1 MTHRNYA
8 TVCTQA
14 NANVTILLRAAQLR
28 YCQALGVQ
36 WVDAQII
43 GENVRLAARV
53 LTGAYRKRP
62 RGWKSTISSY
72 IFDARHSTL
81 WRKVRG
87 RKVIRNGERM
97 ADISGQRCK
106 RDTDGVRQGFFLRL
120 WQLRYEQRGVC
131 MNQKKELI
139 SYLTSCIFYFARMDG
154 DCLMVLSMWSF
165 SLLSLS
171 SFNVTSTKCS

>member
-53 LTGAYRKRP
+53 LTEAYRKQA

-97 ADISGQRCK
+97 ADISGLAWCK

-120 WQLRYEQRGVC
+120 WQLRYEQRGLHES
-131 MNQKKELI
+131 KERIDLVLDI
-139 SYLTSCIFYFARMDG
+139 VYLLFRSDGWRLLNGTLNVIVFFAFAFF
-154 DCLMVLSMWSF
+154 V
-165 SLLSLS
+165 
-171 SFNVTSTKCS
+171 